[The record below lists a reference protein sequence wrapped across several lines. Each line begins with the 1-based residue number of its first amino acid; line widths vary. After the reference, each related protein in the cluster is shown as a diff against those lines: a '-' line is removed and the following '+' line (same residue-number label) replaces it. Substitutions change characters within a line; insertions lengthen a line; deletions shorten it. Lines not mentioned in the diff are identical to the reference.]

1 MKRKQIE
8 TNRLY
13 KDLAYLWPLVSKPE
27 DYAKEA
33 SFWRKALRDKLG
45 EGRHH
50 ILELGVGGGNN
61 LSHLTN
67 DFKATAVD
75 ISDKIMDNSRR
86 LNPDVE
92 HIVGD
97 MRTVRLGRTFDAV
110 IIHDAIAYMQ
120 TEDEL
125 RAAFA
130 TAAAHLEPG
139 GVFVTSP
146 DNTTENYTDGK
157 LWHDTES
164 DGKTTLTH
172 IQFEYDPDPDD
183 TSVNTLMFYLIRKD
197 GKLRVEQDL
206 HVTGLF
212 SQQRWIDLMEEAGFA
227 VELQEYPV
235 HEDARQA
242 YLFVGVKKK

>member
-1 MKRKQIE
+1 MK

-13 KDLAYLWPLVSKPE
+13 DEFAHLWTLISKPE

-33 SFWRKALRDKLG
+33 AFWRKALRDKLG
-45 EGRHH
+45 EGRYN

-61 LSHLTN
+61 LSHLTK

-75 ISDKIMDNSRR
+75 ISDKMLDNSRR

-97 MRTVRLGRTFDAV
+97 MRSMRLGRTFDAV

-130 TAAAHLEPG
+130 TASAHLNLG

-146 DNTTENYTDGK
+146 DYTTETYKDGTVQHSTETDGE
-157 LWHDTES
+157 TS
-164 DGKTTLTH
+164 LTH
-172 IQFEYDPDPDD
+172 IEYEYDPDPHD
-183 TSVNTLMFYLIRKD
+183 TTVNTLMLYLIRE
-197 GKLRVEQDL
+197 GGEVRVEQDL

-212 SQQRWIDLMEEAGFA
+212 PQQRWVDLMEEAGFA

-242 YLFVGVKKK
+242 YLFVGVKR